1 MPRAAEH
8 KDALIYAAAGLFRRR
23 GYGASGLNDILA
35 ASGAP
40 KGSLYHYFPEGKEQ
54 LAETTVKAGGITV
67 ARTLEELA
75 ASTKDS
81 AAYLRG
87 FAKLLIGW
95 LEASDYEDG
104 CPIST
109 VLLEMAGE
117 SEKIRAQGHTAY
129 DKWRQ
134 VTGDKFL
141 ADGLSRK
148 AANALATHTLAAFE
162 GAMMIARVEKKETA
176 IKTTASLLSAQVK
189 AMQQTGSR

>member
-8 KDALIYAAAGLFRRR
+8 KQALIYAAAGLFRRR

-67 ARTLEELA
+67 AQTLGELA
-75 ASTKDS
+75 SNTKDS
-81 AAYLRG
+81 AAFLRG

-95 LEASDYEDG
+95 LEESSYEEG

-117 SEKIRAQGHTAY
+117 SDKIREQGHVAY

-134 VTGDKFL
+134 VTGDKFV

-148 AANALATHTLAAFE
+148 DATALATHTLAAFE
-162 GAMMIARVEKKETA
+162 GAMMIARVEKKDAA
-176 IKTTASLLSAQVK
+176 IKIAASFLSAQVK
-189 AMQQTGSR
+189 AMKAA